1 MLNSEL
7 IQLLANSVRDPGKD
21 NYSPATLASA
31 LQIAKYKLIGLVGKN
46 NIPPIVSFDSATIN
60 PTGGGVYG
68 YIVVPS
74 NFDEMLSM
82 QYTSSGST
90 RPVPIEIVD
99 LDELSSYQY
108 KYSGADEYE
117 PKAARE
123 SQGNVF
129 LILGVKSGT
138 ALIHYRRKSA
148 IITDNNETVDIPDH
162 YLPNLIEIAQS
173 ILLSWE
179 EKYEASELKMKRQI
193 EELKMSKQEK
203 DGEVD

>member
-31 LQIAKYKLIGLVGKN
+31 LQLAKYKLIGLVGKEN
-46 NIPPIVSFDSATIN
+46 MPPITSFDTSTIN
-60 PTGGGVYG
+60 EVFGGVYG
-68 YIVVPS
+68 YIVVPA

-82 QYTSSGST
+82 EYTSSGST
-90 RPVPIEIVD
+90 RPVPIEIVE
-99 LDELSSYQY
+99 LDELNQYQY
-108 KYSGADEYE
+108 KYSGGDEHT

-148 IITDNNETVDIPDH
+148 TIADDSNTVDVPDY

-179 EKYEASELKMKRQI
+179 EKYEASEMKMKRQI
-193 EELKMSKQEK
+193 EELKISKQEK
-203 DGEVD
+203 DSGVD